1 MFAVVGFMVLV
12 TDIHTDNCYLASDF
26 LKSNKKGFKI

>member
-12 TDIHTDNCYLASDF
+12 TDIPADNCYLAFDF